1 MLLKQERG
9 FTLIEM
15 LLSLVTFIIMATLLL
30 QIVLVVQPVR
40 PTSKV
45 LNHMEWEIFLNNL
58 KREVRRGDN
67 TTVSEKRM
75 YISNSNS
82 ITTIEQYGIMLRRR
96 VDFSGHEVMLHNVK
110 NFTVSKIDQMITVHV
125 TDTSDNDYEAILLT
139 YNE

>member
-1 MLLKQERG
+1 MLLKQQRG

-15 LLSLVTFIIMATLLL
+15 LLSLAVFIIIAALVL
-30 QIVLVVQPVR
+30 QIVLVVQPAR

-45 LNHMEWEIFLNNL
+45 LNHMEWEVFLNNL
-58 KREVRRGDN
+58 KREVRRGDD
-67 TTVSEKRM
+67 TTVSKTRM

-96 VDFSGHEVMLHNVK
+96 VDFSGHEVLLHNVK
-110 NFTVSKIDQMITVHV
+110 NFTVSKLDQIITINV
-125 TDTSDNDYEAILLT
+125 TDMSDKKYEAILLT

>member
-1 MLLKQERG
+1 MLKQERG